1 MICSFR
7 VIKINWIRSDE
18 QGKVAYL
25 SNWQFFVDKGRIPF
39 IFQFQS
45 GILRILIQF
54 HLQNTQHF
62 LVITLKTLLSLFH
75 ITSFGLTP
83 WVSFFGFNVNFN
95 LIFNTNFQG
104 EFREIHSKNCKKIK
118 NPNWTEAFNQL
129 ILRASVSSWTQLS
142 SERHRE
148 KVSVDSVLSARPV
161 NFKSKQI

>member
-1 MICSFR
+1 MSWKFMICSFR

-95 LIFNTNFQG
+95 LIFNTSFQG
-104 EFREIHSKNCKKIK
+104 EFREIYGD
-118 NPNWTEAFNQL
+118 PQL
-129 ILRASVSSWTQLS
+129 DVGSAKRVINSGFLLVKSGRLVS
-142 SERHRE
+142 
-148 KVSVDSVLSARPV
+148 
-161 NFKSKQI
+161 